1 MVRAVLVTGSAAGR
15 PCPRLCAPLC
25 VVRTGP
31 GPSHGSAT
39 RELKNMGMERVSQ
52 MAWSTLLAWC
62 VNCESHAVTR
72 VYVVSHSRGAGRSGS
87 RPDGARVTSKVK
99 RWPYDA

>member
-72 VYVVSHSRGAGRSGS
+72 VY
-87 RPDGARVTSKVK
+87 ARRRTGHDSPLTSKVK